1 MAQTALHTTTQVQD
15 IGRVGPKGDLK
26 KRWSQDYGDAW
37 VKNVLPRLDFTPA
50 LIEPELARLLGAIR
64 GRRVLDAGCGEGR
77 YSRYLKEHGARVV
90 GIDGSEK
97 LLTYARER
105 DPDIDFQMA
114 DLLDRLDFAN
124 ESMDAIVSLGVLMS
138 LPQLDTFLSESCRI
152 LKKQGVLV
160 ISVHHP
166 AFCNPTMRLD
176 RPFWARWLRRPV
188 VGRTFSYF
196 AKGSG
201 AESWPLYHRTI
212 EEYVDAFRRHGF
224 QIDRITEPHDLP
236 EEILERDRNVEYA
249 TRLPRFIVF
258 KLVSPASH
266 SSMM

>member
-1 MAQTALHTTTQVQD
+1 MKSMAQTLLDTAAQGD
-15 IGRVGPKGDLK
+15 IGRAGPKGDLK
-26 KRWSQDYGDAW
+26 KRWADDYGDAW

-50 LIEPELARLLGAIR
+50 LIEPELARLLGDIR
-64 GRRVLDAGCGEGR
+64 GKRVLDAGCGEGR
-77 YSRYLKEHGARVV
+77 YSRYLKHNGARVV

-105 DPDIDFQMA
+105 DPDMDFRVA

-138 LPQLDTFLSESCRI
+138 LPELDTFLSESCRI

-176 RPFWARWLRRPV
+176 RPFWAGWLRRPRG
-188 VGRTFSYF
+188 GRAFSYLG
-196 AKGSG
+196 KGPV
-201 AESWPLYHRTI
+201 AEHCPLYHRTI
-212 EEYVDAFRRHGF
+212 EEY
-224 QIDRITEPHDLP
+224 
-236 EEILERDRNVEYA
+236 
-249 TRLPRFIVF
+249 
-258 KLVSPASH
+258 
-266 SSMM
+266 

>member
-1 MAQTALHTTTQVQD
+1 MAQTLLDTAAQGD
-15 IGRVGPKGDLK
+15 IGRAGPKGDLK
-26 KRWSQDYGDAW
+26 KRWADDYGDAW
-37 VKNVLPRLDFTPA
+37 VNNVLPRLDFTPA
-50 LIEPELARLLGAIR
+50 LIEPELARLLGDIR
-64 GRRVLDAGCGEGR
+64 GKTVLDAGCGEGR
-77 YSRYLKEHGARVV
+77 YSRYLKHRRARVV

-97 LLTYARER
+97 LLAHARQR
-105 DPDIDFQMA
+105 DPDIDFRTA
-114 DLLDRLDFAN
+114 DLLDRLEFAD

-176 RPFWARWLRRPV
+176 RPFWAKWLRRPV

-196 AKGSG
+196 GTG
-201 AESWPLYHRTI
+201 DGVDSWPLYHRTI
-212 EEYVDAFRRHGF
+212 EEYVDAFRSHGF
-224 QIDRITEPHDLP
+224 YIDRITEPHNLP
-236 EEILERDRNVEYA
+236 EEILERDRNAEYA

-258 KLVSPASH
+258 KLVNPRWNTFE
-266 SSMM
+266 SS